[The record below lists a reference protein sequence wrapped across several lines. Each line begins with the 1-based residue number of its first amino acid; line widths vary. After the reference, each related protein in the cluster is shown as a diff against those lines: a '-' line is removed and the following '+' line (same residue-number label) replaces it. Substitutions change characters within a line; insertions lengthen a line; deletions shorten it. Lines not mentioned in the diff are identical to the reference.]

1 MQLRTLLERFT
12 GLDVELRLIFDLRTP
27 ARIAYGL
34 SQLTGGEG
42 LAQRASD
49 TLQQI
54 ETPGDQG
61 A

>member
-1 MQLRTLLERFT
+1 
-12 GLDVELRLIFDLRTP
+12 LRLIFDLRTP
-27 ARIAYGL
+27 ARIACGL

-54 ETPGDQG
+54 ETPGDHG